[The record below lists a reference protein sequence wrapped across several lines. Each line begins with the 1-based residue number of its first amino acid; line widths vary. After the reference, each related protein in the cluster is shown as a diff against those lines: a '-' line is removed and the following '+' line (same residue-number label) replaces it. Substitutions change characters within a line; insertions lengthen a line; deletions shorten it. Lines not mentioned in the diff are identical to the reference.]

1 MINYDHYDASLSA
14 AREVEY
20 SYASMLFYVFYKI
33 NMMTFREMVSWELK
47 NFLTTRANPARVCE
61 RLSLFCIVSDID
73 IRKKG
78 GIVST
83 PSPNFIKVR
92 VIDGGVIRCQHMVGD
107 CLASFP
113 L

>member
-1 MINYDHYDASLSA
+1 MINFDHYDASLRA

-33 NMMTFREMVSWELK
+33 NMMMFRKMVSWEPK
-47 NFLTTRANPARVCE
+47 NFLTTRATPERVCE
-61 RLSLFCIVSDID
+61 RLSLFWIVINID

-83 PSPNFIKVR
+83 ASPKFIKVR
-92 VIDGGVIRCQHMVGD
+92 VIDGGVSTW
-107 CLASFP
+107 LAIAWLVFHCS
-113 L
+113 